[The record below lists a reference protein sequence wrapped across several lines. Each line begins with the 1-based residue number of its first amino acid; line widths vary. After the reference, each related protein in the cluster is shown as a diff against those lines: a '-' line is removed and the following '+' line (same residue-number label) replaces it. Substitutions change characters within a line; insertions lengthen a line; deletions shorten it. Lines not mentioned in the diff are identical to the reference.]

1 VTDLAAAG
9 VLDPATVVS
18 RAVSS
23 AVTSAGLALTT
34 DVLVH
39 KRRPVQELHT

>member
-1 VTDLAAAG
+1 
-9 VLDPATVVS
+9 VLDPASVLS

-39 KRRPVQELHT
+39 KRKPVQEVNT